1 LHDSFGLVFSAAL
14 LWSADILSSVR
25 VHPARA
31 VFNWT
36 LANKMPN
43 GPVKNWHYFRNPLA
57 DDLVRK
63 VQE

>member
-1 LHDSFGLVFSAAL
+1 MILSASSSQQRCFGSAN
-14 LWSADILSSVR
+14 ILSSVR

-43 GPVKNWHYFRNPLA
+43 GPVKDWHYFRNPLA